1 MQQEGSKQKAKF
13 QKTTT
18 GSNPLFGAL
27 HSTAS
32 VFGESSEIWVEG
44 EGMLHALYF
53 TKSRSAIWSVSYAN
67 RYVQSE
73 TLKIEK
79 ARQKPCFLPAIEGDS
94 PAIIVAYILNYVSD
108 TANPHYTCYFSEILT

>member
-1 MQQEGSKQKAKF
+1 MSNNYP
-13 QKTTT
+13 T

-27 HSTAS
+27 HSTVS

-53 TKSRSAIWSVSYAN
+53 AKRGSSASWSVSYNN

-73 TLKIEK
+73 TLKIEQ
-79 ARQKPCFLPAIEGDS
+79 ARKKPCFLPAIEGDS
-94 PAIIVAYILNYVSD
+94 AAIIVAYILNYVSD
-108 TANPHYTCYFSEILT
+108 TLQTRILRNHEHHVSEHATRCS

>member
-1 MQQEGSKQKAKF
+1 MQQEDSKQKAKCEI
-13 QKTTT
+13 TTT

-27 HSTAS
+27 HSTVS
-32 VFGESSEIWVEG
+32 VFGESNEIWVEG

-53 TKSRSAIWSVSYAN
+53 TKNRSASWSVSYAN

-73 TLKIEK
+73 TLKIEQ

-108 TANPHYTCYFSEILT
+108 TANPHYLCYYS

>member
-1 MQQEGSKQKAKF
+1 M
-13 QKTTT
+13 
-18 GSNPLFGAL
+18 
-27 HSTAS
+27 S
-32 VFGESSEIWVEG
+32 VFGESNEIWVEG

-53 TKSRSAIWSVSYAN
+53 TKNCSASWSVSYAN

-94 PAIIVAYILNYVSD
+94 AAIIAAYILNYVTNTLQTHIYICSV
-108 TANPHYTCYFSEILT
+108 SEILTWSECTCNAAEVWQGEQEH